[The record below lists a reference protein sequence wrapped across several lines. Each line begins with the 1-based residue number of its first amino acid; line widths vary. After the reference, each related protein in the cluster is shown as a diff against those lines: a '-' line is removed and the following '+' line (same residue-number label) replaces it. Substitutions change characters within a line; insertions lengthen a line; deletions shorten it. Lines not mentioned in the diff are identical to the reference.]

1 MCLYCREHHQT
12 SDLFVYCGHGA
23 GEVMYESYKFRKFS
37 SCPAALLWGCSSGR
51 LRSRGIY
58 DAAGPALNYLLGGAP
73 FVVGTL
79 WDVTDKDI
87 DSLSMACMRSSLL
100 LHNGDGDED
109 GRSSSCKDKDKQA
122 LLSVITL
129 SLMRSRDVCK
139 MKHAVGS
146 SPVVYGL
153 PCHAVVHR

>member
-1 MCLYCREHHQT
+1 MC
-12 SDLFVYCGHGA
+12 
-23 GEVMYESYKFRKFS
+23 ESYRFRKFS

-79 WDVTDKDI
+79 WDVTDRDI
-87 DSLSMACMRSSLL
+87 DSLSMACMETSLL
-100 LHNGDGDED
+100 LRNGDGDGDGDSD
-109 GRSSSCKDKDKQA
+109 GRLSSSKDNKT
-122 LLSVITL
+122 LSVITL

-139 MKHAVGS
+139 MRHAVGS

-153 PCHAVVHR
+153 PCHAIVHL